1 MQSGF
6 PNIRHMRVFLEAAR
20 TGSVSLAAER
30 CHLSQPAATQAIT
43 RLESDLGA
51 PLLIRRRQ
59 QFSLTNCGAAFER
72 RVAAALNHLHDG
84 ARAALRANGET
95 SRRRP
100 TFDHS
105 VTAAQLRNLIA
116 IADTGS
122 FTVAA
127 RKLGLSQPTVHRTAR
142 SLEAIAGVPLF
153 TARPSGVTLTPSA
166 QAIVLGTKLAQSEIR
181 QGFEEISRE
190 LGTDT
195 GTIVLGSLPL
205 ARTTIVPKAIH
216 AMVSS
221 TTGVQV
227 RVIDGRYAELL
238 RSLREGDLDCLIGAL
253 RYPPPAEDV
262 EQKLLFRDALAIVAH
277 PSHPLANKR
286 DIDIEDTLAFPW
298 IAPPRETPAGQY
310 LFETLR
316 LHERKKSPVRVV
328 SSSMATL
335 RGTLSEGTYV
345 SIVSRHQISVDE
357 KLGMIA
363 ALDIPLT
370 GQTRD
375 IGLTY
380 RKEWRPTETQA
391 KFIEYLHQFSVQT
404 SGSHAGQ

>member
-1 MQSGF
+1 
-6 PNIRHMRVFLEAAR
+6 MRVFLEAAR

-153 TARPSGVTLTPSA
+153 TQVRKPLFSEQSWHNPKSGRGLKKSA
-166 QAIVLGTKLAQSEIR
+166 ENW
-181 QGFEEISRE
+181 
-190 LGTDT
+190 
-195 GTIVLGSLPL
+195 
-205 ARTTIVPKAIH
+205 ARTRAPLCLEACLWPGRQLFPKPFTPW
-216 AMVSS
+216 S
-221 TTGVQV
+221 V
-227 RVIDGRYAELL
+227 R
-238 RSLREGDLDCLIGAL
+238 
-253 RYPPPAEDV
+253 PPA
-262 EQKLLFRDALAIVAH
+262 
-277 PSHPLANKR
+277 
-286 DIDIEDTLAFPW
+286 
-298 IAPPRETPAGQY
+298 
-310 LFETLR
+310 
-316 LHERKKSPVRVV
+316 
-328 SSSMATL
+328 
-335 RGTLSEGTYV
+335 
-345 SIVSRHQISVDE
+345 
-357 KLGMIA
+357 
-363 ALDIPLT
+363 
-370 GQTRD
+370 
-375 IGLTY
+375 Y
-380 RKEWRPTETQA
+380 RCA
-391 KFIEYLHQFSVQT
+391 
-404 SGSHAGQ
+404 